1 MKISDL
7 ITAEILRMLNES
19 KENTAE
25 IQRNEFA
32 SNFGCAPSQIN
43 YVLSSR
49 FTPEHGYI
57 IDSRRGGGGYIRIQR
72 VMMNHSSAIMHIINS
87 IGDSIDSLSTRVL
100 IENCIE
106 TGIIDKTNAKLMLS
120 AVNNKV
126 MHGVA
131 TESRDILR
139 ARILKEMFLVL
150 LWLRRD
156 DTYAMW
162 KMQKEYSYNLY

>member
-49 FTPEHGYI
+49 FTPENGYI
-57 IDSRRGGGGYIRIQR
+57 IESQRGGGGYIRIKK
-72 VMMNHSSAIMHIINS
+72 VIMNKTSPIMHIINS
-87 IGDSIDSLSTRVL
+87 LGDTIDQISARIV
-100 IENCIE
+100 IENCLESGLISQNSARVMYAALSNNVMRQVPVE
-106 TGIIDKTNAKLMLS
+106 TRDK
-120 AVNNKV
+120 V
-126 MHGVA
+126 
-131 TESRDILR
+131 R
-139 ARILKEMFLVL
+139 AAILKEMLLV
-150 LWLRRD
+150 
-156 DTYAMW
+156 
-162 KMQKEYSYNLY
+162 QI